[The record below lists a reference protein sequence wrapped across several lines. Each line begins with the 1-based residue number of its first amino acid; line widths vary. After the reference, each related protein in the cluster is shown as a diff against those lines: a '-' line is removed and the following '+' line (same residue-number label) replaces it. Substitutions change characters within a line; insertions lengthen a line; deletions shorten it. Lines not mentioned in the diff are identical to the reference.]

1 MAPVGG
7 CPGGIAQQLFDG
19 STPNIRAS
27 IIGLEADC
35 FGVVLNRFV
44 VLLELGVGNGSS
56 YIMFGIPGPK
66 PDGLRSDLQAK
77 YIAPRNGAEMH
88 IAKIWQ
94 ELLQLDRV
102 GSQDNFF
109 DLGGHSLLLIQVRSR
124 LEDVFARNISTTT
137 LLEYPTISALAGY
150 IGQEQPPTPA
160 FEQGRTRAEA
170 RKALAKQQ
178 QERRQRR
185 QTPKPLGAAGDD

>member
-1 MAPVGG
+1 VA
-7 CPGGIAQQLFDG
+7 
-19 STPNIRAS
+19 
-27 IIGLEADC
+27 GLRELVKQRLPDYMMPAI
-35 FGVVLNRFV
+35 FV
-44 VLLELGVGNGSS
+44 VLDKLPRLPNGKIDRRSL
-56 YIMFGIPGPK
+56 PK
-66 PDGLRSDLQAK
+66 PDGLRWDLQAK
-77 YIAPRNGAEMH
+77 YIAPRNGAEQH

-102 GSQDNFF
+102 GAHDNFF

-124 LEDVFARNISTTT
+124 LEDVFARDISTTT

-178 QERRQRR
+178 QGRRQRR
-185 QTPKPLGAAGDD
+185 QTPKLLGAARDD